1 MRSDGAFVIISCSP
15 ALAAAPPP
23 PDDALASLT
32 GRRDDRTT
40 GSRGVRD
47 LGVAKRRDQV
57 VAHARGDGG
66 DAVHRRAVVRDR
78 RAHGPRRAVDLAT
91 QREEKAATW

>member
-1 MRSDGAFVIISCSP
+1 M
-15 ALAAAPPP
+15 

-32 GRRDDRTT
+32 GRREDRNTAL
-40 GSRGVRD
+40 RGVSD

-66 DAVHRRAVVRDR
+66 DAMHRRAVVRDR

-91 QREEKAATW
+91 QREEKAATWLGLGLGLGFG